1 MKSNRFSKAALIL
14 GYSLATVSLLSF
26 VIIGSIY
33 IIRAQTGSCATAVK
47 QADQIIN
54 HNSPSPELRD
64 NFAENRDIC
73 LKSASNM

>member
-1 MKSNRFSKAALIL
+1 MKSNRFSMAALIL

-26 VIIGSIY
+26 VIIGFIY
-33 IIRAQTGSCATAVK
+33 IIRAQSGSCATAVK

-54 HNSPSPELRD
+54 HNSPELRD
-64 NFAENRDIC
+64 SFAENRDIC

>member
-1 MKSNRFSKAALIL
+1 MRSNRFSVTALIL

-26 VIIGSIY
+26 VIIGFIY
-33 IIRAQTGSCATAVK
+33 IIRAQSGSCATAVK

-54 HNSPSPELRD
+54 HNAPELRD
-64 NFAENRDIC
+64 SFAENRDIC